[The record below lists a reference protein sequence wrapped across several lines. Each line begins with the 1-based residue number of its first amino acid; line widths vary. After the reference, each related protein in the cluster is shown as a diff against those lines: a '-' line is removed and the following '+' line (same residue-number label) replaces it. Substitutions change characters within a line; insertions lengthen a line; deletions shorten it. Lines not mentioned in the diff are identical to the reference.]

1 MQKQAIT
8 TGEARKCENFL
19 NKRENFVLEKKK
31 NVKRREREREIK
43 AADPGLHVGE
53 LFTTDDSD
61 KPPKLLISSNF
72 PIAHVLSQI

>member
-1 MQKQAIT
+1 M
-8 TGEARKCENFL
+8 
-19 NKRENFVLEKKK
+19 LEKKK
-31 NVKRREREREIK
+31 REKEREREIK
-43 AADPGLHVGE
+43 ATDPGLHVGE